1 MAALTLSC
9 LNIKIIVIVNIFY
22 MAGVSSRF
30 LFLLAFFF
38 CFGLY
43 LSWYSLSV
51 DVWRLRLRVGV

>member
-9 LNIKIIVIVNIFY
+9 LNIKIIVMVNIFY

-38 CFGLY
+38 FA
-43 LSWYSLSV
+43 SV
-51 DVWRLRLRVGV
+51 FIFRGIAFP

>member
-9 LNIKIIVIVNIFY
+9 LNIKIIVMVNIFY

-38 CFGLY
+38 A
-43 LSWYSLSV
+43 SV
-51 DVWRLRLRVGV
+51 FIFRGIAFP